1 MRAHMRPAPD
11 QSIGFPGVRVP
22 VWASTRHPV
31 YTTHT
36 VYSELK
42 ADFNLDLMTRELEG
56 IYREE
61 FLRYLKL
68 NGEEIPLYWIS
79 PILWSPN

>member
-42 ADFNLDLMTRELEG
+42 ADFDL
-56 IYREE
+56 
-61 FLRYLKL
+61 
-68 NGEEIPLYWIS
+68 PLIRVIW
-79 PILWSPN
+79 